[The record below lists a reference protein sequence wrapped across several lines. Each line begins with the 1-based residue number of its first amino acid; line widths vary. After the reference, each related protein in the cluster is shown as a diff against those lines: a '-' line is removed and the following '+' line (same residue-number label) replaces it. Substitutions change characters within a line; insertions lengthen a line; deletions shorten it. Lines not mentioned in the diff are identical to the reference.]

1 MTKLD
6 LHKIRQLLEA
16 EKAEILAHVSWE
28 GNGDGRSDD
37 FNPDRDDLAQD
48 YIAIERGAALL
59 ALEREQ
65 LEQINAALARI
76 EDGVYG
82 ICADCGE
89 PIPPE
94 RLEILPYATLCV
106 RCQSKQARW

>member
-1 MTKLD
+1 MAELN
-6 LHKIRQLLEA
+6 LQKIRQLLEA
-16 EKAEILAHVSWE
+16 EKAEILAHVSGE
-28 GNGDGRSDD
+28 SNGRSDD

-59 ALEREQ
+59 AIEREQ
-65 LEQINAALARI
+65 LKQINAALARI
-76 EDGVYG
+76 ESGAYG

-89 PIPPE
+89 TIPAE